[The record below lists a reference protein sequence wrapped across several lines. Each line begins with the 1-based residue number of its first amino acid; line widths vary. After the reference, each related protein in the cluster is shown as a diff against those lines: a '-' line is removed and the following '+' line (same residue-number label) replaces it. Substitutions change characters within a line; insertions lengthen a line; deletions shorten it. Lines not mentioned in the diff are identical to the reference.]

1 MTRVTSFPAP
11 PPQPKGLPPGF
22 VLDGDGIWLE
32 GDKDGARRLF
42 VCSVVRVVAQCRS
55 PSGEGWGR
63 LVESVDPDRRTHR
76 WFMPAQ
82 LFAGE
87 GLDVCREA
95 LSRGVRIGTS
105 RPARAAFLRLLQEW
119 RVSARAVTASRPG
132 WLDASA
138 RTFVLPSGRAIGE
151 GEVVYVPGRAGP
163 LTAGPWEA
171 GTLADWRCE
180 AAGPC
185 RDNPLLVLC
194 VSLALSGPLLEP
206 LGLEGGGLHLRGQS
220 SQGKS
225 TAQRI
230 AASVWGPPR
239 VLVRSWRA
247 TTNGLEGLAQAGH
260 GTVTIL
266 DEMGEV
272 NGRDVGAAAYMLA
285 NGQGKARADR
295 SGALAPPATWRTAIL
310 SSGEVA
316 LAEKMAEAGLRAR
329 AGQDVR
335 LLDLPADGRAHG
347 LFDALHG
354 GADGAAFARRLDRA
368 AARHHGTVGPAFVA
382 AMIAD
387 LEGVLSEA
395 RAHMARFEAEARTL
409 AGPGADGQVDRAARR
424 LAVCAAAGE
433 VASTLGLTG
442 WPAGEAHGAVL
453 VAFGLWL
460 EGRGGTGAAEA
471 HAAVQRT
478 RAFVATHTDGRFV
491 LMRNGEELGLR
502 VAARAGWRDDEH
514 FYVAVDVWRDEVHAG
529 HDAGR
534 AARHLVAAGL
544 LVPGDG
550 RNLAVKLPH
559 SIPGRPRAY
568 KIAIAILGHGDD

>member
-1 MTRVTSFPAP
+1 MTDIASFTVAP
-11 PPQPKGLPPGF
+11 TQPRGLPPGF
-22 VLDGDGIWLE
+22 VLEDEGIWLE

-63 LVESVDPDRRTHR
+63 LVESIDPDGRTHR
-76 WFMPAQ
+76 WFMPAE

-95 LSRGVRIGTS
+95 LSRGVTIGTS
-105 RPARAAFLRLLQEW
+105 RGARPAFLRLLQEW
-119 RVSARAVTASRPG
+119 RVAARAVTARRPG
-132 WLDASA
+132 WLDAAA
-138 RTFVLPSGRAIGE
+138 RTFVLPCGRAIGE
-151 GEVVYVPGRAGP
+151 GEVVYVPGRAGAP
-163 LTAGPWEA
+163 MAGPWAA

-180 AAGPC
+180 VAGPC
-185 RDNPLLVLC
+185 LDNPLLILC
-194 VSLALSGPLLEP
+194 VSLVLAGPLLEP

-239 VLVRSWRA
+239 VLTRSWRA
-247 TTNGLEGLAQAGH
+247 TANGLEGAALAGH

-266 DEMGEV
+266 DEMGEID
-272 NGRDVGAAAYMLA
+272 GRIAGQAAYMLA

-295 SGALAPPATWRTAIL
+295 SGALARPATWRTAIL
-310 SSGEVA
+310 SSGELA

-354 GADGAAFARRLDRA
+354 EADGAAFARRLDRA
-368 AARHHGTVGPAFVA
+368 AAHRHGTVGPALVG

-387 LEGVLSEA
+387 IEGVLS
-395 RAHMARFEAEARTL
+395 RVRTYMVRFEAEARVI
-409 AGPGADGQVDRAARR
+409 AGAGADGQVDQAARR
-424 LAVCAAAGE
+424 LAVVAAAGE
-433 VASTLGLTG
+433 VGGTLGLTG
-442 WPAGEAHGAVL
+442 WAAGEAQGAVL
-453 VAFGLWL
+453 IAFRLWL
-460 EGRGGTGAAEA
+460 DGRGGAGAAEA
-471 HAAVQRT
+471 HGAMRRT
-478 RAFVATHTDGRFV
+478 RAFLVNHGDGRFV
-491 LMRNGEELGLR
+491 HFRGGDVGLR
-502 VAARAGWRDDEH
+502 VAARAGWRDDDN

-529 HDAGR
+529 HDAR
-534 AARHLVAAGL
+534 RTARHLLAVGL

-559 SIPGRPRAY
+559 SVPGRPRAY
-568 KIAIAILGHGDD
+568 QIPIAILGHGDD